1 MWQFLERAGGATQR
15 VSSCQVPKDGAPEPD
30 TLGTAPEWLAL
41 IGSERRNTVGFVA
54 SKQIRIQTED
64 KAMSQAEP
72 AATHLPFEWRR
83 SGLVVCGCGS
93 AGGEGDF
100 EDDGGATL
108 RRPKCGCD
116 PPTLPQAYRVAFFL
130 CLIKW
135 LASSLSGRSGSP
147 GPSPLTVVVSTL
159 SGLHLKPPEMSNDQ
173 ADLNSGIKGHCSK
186 YAPLGQEYSSGASN
200 SS

>member
-30 TLGTAPEWLAL
+30 TLGRALEWLAL

-116 PPTLPQAYRVAFFL
+116 PPTLPQAYRVAFFFVFNKMAGF
-130 CLIKW
+130 IIVRTEW
-135 LASSLSGRSGSP
+135 ESGTLATHGGRLDSVW
-147 GPSPLTVVVSTL
+147 T
-159 SGLHLKPPEMSNDQ
+159 PPETAGDVQ
-173 ADLNSGIKGHCSK
+173 
-186 YAPLGQEYSSGASN
+186 
-200 SS
+200 